1 MFGTERT
8 RLAVASL
15 LGLLCGIVLM
25 APAEPAGLAFPAA
38 ALLVVLLPGYTV
50 CRAIFGSRLDPA
62 EEITISIGLSLS
74 LAVISGFVLNLLPSG
89 LALPQWGAL
98 LGGISV
104 VAGGIAWLRGSG
116 SAAEEPEDTQAPA
129 HPGPTHP
136 AVEQGI
142 LLAAAPTPSTI
153 GAADLPAAATRIP
166 RAQLIMLGA
175 AACILLASLG
185 IARIGAASAP
195 HEPFTQLWM
204 VPAITGTSLDLGFTN
219 DENTATTYRLLVT
232 QDGRRIAEWTDVSL
246 ADGATWTQTLPLNF
260 RRDTHRIRATLY
272 RPGDIEPY
280 RETHADV
287 RFRPNAGQS
296 PSPSDGALPPAATP
310 GAASPGAATPETII
324 SPDEAAPGVDSVVPV
339 ASSPVAP

>member
-1 MFGTERT
+1 
-8 RLAVASL
+8 
-15 LGLLCGIVLM
+15 M

-104 VAGGIAWLRGSG
+104 VAGGIAWLRGSASPASG
-116 SAAEEPEDTQAPA
+116 AEEPEDTQALA

-142 LLAAAPTPSTI
+142 LLPAAPTPSMN
-153 GAADLPAAATRIP
+153 GAADVPAAAARIP
-166 RAQLIMLGA
+166 RAQLIMLGT

-219 DENTATTYRLLVT
+219 DENKTTTYRLLVT
-232 QDGRRIAEWTDVSL
+232 QDGRKIAEWVDVSL

-260 RRDTHRIRATLY
+260 RRDTHRMRATLY

-296 PSPSDGALPPAATP
+296 PSPSDGALPPDATP
-310 GAASPGAATPETII
+310 GAASPGAATPETI
-324 SPDEAAPGVDSVVPV
+324 SPDEATPGVDSVVPV
-339 ASSPVAP
+339 TSSPVAP